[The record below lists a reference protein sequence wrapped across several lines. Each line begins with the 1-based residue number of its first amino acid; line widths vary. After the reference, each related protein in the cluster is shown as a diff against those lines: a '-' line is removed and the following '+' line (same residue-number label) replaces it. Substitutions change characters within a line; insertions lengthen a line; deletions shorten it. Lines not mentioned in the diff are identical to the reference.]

1 MNWKFGPVHDTILKE
16 GNFVPVRVL
25 ARGNR
30 GGGGGVNYGME
41 GKMLWR
47 LVKYPYYFGC
57 GAHLFAKLR
66 SVSSSYFL
74 LYSTVLIVLIAPPP
88 RQIIWRIWMPLTQ
101 RFLDRQAITAG
112 KFD

>member
-30 GGGGGVNYGME
+30 GGGGNYGLE

-47 LVKYPYYFGC
+47 LVKY
-57 GAHLFAKLR
+57 R
-66 SVSSSYFL
+66 
-74 LYSTVLIVLIAPPP
+74 ILIAVFEVWPHVVPS
-88 RQIIWRIWMPLTQ
+88 
-101 RFLDRQAITAG
+101 
-112 KFD
+112 